1 MTRISAR
8 IDALKACWRF
18 SRWGAD
24 RRSRRLLFHVG
35 LLNCINGRRTRLRAV
50 VRRRIAGHATGPRLE
65 LSICGRTGRHRNGI
79 ATMRLRLDNAADYQ
93 SLFECWG
100 IHMYVPPDAEIH
112 HVVDGGA
119 NIGGFSIFA
128 AHLAGVRDIV
138 AIEPNPENL
147 ELLRHNLASHAG
159 VEIIAAALS
168 DHAGTESFELADAN
182 TGHLRGAPG
191 LERTADSV
199 QVECRRLTEAI
210 PASWDERKTWI
221 KLDIE
226 GAEYVVVR
234 DLLAA
239 GYRPAAISGEV
250 HGFRTSGG
258 AELLAALEAA
268 GYRIRMLA
276 DADPGAE
283 VVQFSAVQRV

>member
-1 MTRISAR
+1 MTRTSAR

-24 RRSRRLLFHVG
+24 RRSRGLLFHVG
-35 LLNCINGRRTRLRAV
+35 LLNCINGRRSRLRAV
-50 VRRRIAGHATGPRLE
+50 VRRRIASKASGPCLD
-65 LSICGRTGRHRNGI
+65 LSIGGRTGRRRQGGSTI
-79 ATMRLRLDNAADYQ
+79 RLRLDNAADYQ
-93 SLFECWG
+93 SLFECLG
-100 IHMYVPPDAEIH
+100 IDMYVPPDAEIH

-119 NIGGFSIFA
+119 NIGAFSIFA
-128 AHLAGVRDIV
+128 ARLPGVRDIV

-147 ELLRHNLASHAG
+147 ALLRHNLASYAG

-168 DHAGTESFELADAN
+168 DHAGTASFELADAN

-191 LERTADSV
+191 LEQTADSI
-199 QVECRRLTEAI
+199 QVECRRLTDAI
-210 PASWDERKTWI
+210 PASWDERRTWI

-226 GAEYVVVR
+226 GAEYAVVR

-258 AELLAALEAA
+258 AELLAGLEAA
-268 GYRIRMLA
+268 GYRVRALGA
-276 DADPGAE
+276 LDQGAE
-283 VVQFSAVQRV
+283 VAQFSAVRRC